1 MKKSILLITVVL
13 SLALLFSC
21 AGDKESAPQQ
31 PEQEKT
37 DTSNL
42 PDFVM
47 NPPLASDAIYGVGYA
62 KQSTLP
68 LSIKVA
74 ETNARADIANQIET
88 QIQSAVTSYMQEAGT
103 GDDTQTIEFVES
115 ITRQVTDTMLSG
127 AITEKRNPMKD
138 GGVWVLMK
146 YGKDSFLNAFEE
158 VAESFERSEG
168 AAFAEFKAEQALD
181 RLKFETENNP
191 TKSEAVTE

>member
-1 MKKSILLITVVL
+1 MKKSLILITLIITV
-13 SLALLFSC
+13 AFLFSC
-21 AGDKESAPQQ
+21 AGGGEAAPKA
-31 PEQEKT
+31 PEQQV
-37 DTSNL
+37 DTSEY
-42 PDFVM
+42 PDYVV
-47 NPPLASDAIYGVGYA
+47 NPPQSGDAIYGVGYA

-138 GGVWVLMK
+138 GGVWILMK

-181 RLKFETENNP
+181 RLKYETENNP

>member
-1 MKKSILLITVVL
+1 MKKGLVLITIVVV
-13 SLALLFSC
+13 AAFIFSC
-21 AGDKESAPQQ
+21 AGGAEPEAKVKEQMI
-31 PEQEKT
+31 
-37 DTSNL
+37 DTSNY
-42 PDFVM
+42 PDYVL
-47 NPPLASDAIYGVGYA
+47 NPPQSGDAIYGVGYA

-103 GDDTQTIEFVES
+103 ADDMQTIEFVES

-127 AITEKRNPMKD
+127 AITEQRNPMED

-146 YGKDSFLNAFEE
+146 YGKESFLESFEA
-158 VAESFERSEG
+158 VAESFERSES
-168 AAFAEFKAEQALD
+168 AEYAEFKAAQALD

-191 TKSEAVTE
+191 TKSEPVK

>member
-1 MKKSILLITVVL
+1 MKKGLILITIVIT
-13 SLALLFSC
+13 AAFIFSC
-21 AGDKESAPQQ
+21 AGGGE
-31 PEQEKT
+31 PEPKVEEQKI
-37 DTSNL
+37 DTSQY
-42 PDFVM
+42 PEYVV
-47 NPPLASDAIYGVGYA
+47 NPPQSGDAIYGVGYA

-103 GDDTQTIEFVES
+103 ADDMQTIEFVES

-127 AITEKRNPMKD
+127 VITEQRNPMED

-146 YGKDSFLNAFEE
+146 YGKNSFLENFET
-158 VAESFERSEG
+158 VAKEFERSES
-168 AAFAEFKAEQALD
+168 AEYAEFKAAQALE
-181 RLKFETENNP
+181 RLQFETDNNP
-191 TKSEAVTE
+191 TRSEPVTE